1 MPQHEEP
8 TICVACYQAGL
19 DPDDQDHRYACRVVA
34 GHVELNWD
42 APSAG
47 SSGFLVDDGSA
58 ERRTRRTSAPRA
70 RGAQTPNS
78 NQAAPA
84 DEAAPASGDDGDGG
98 GYDDGDGGGYDD
110 GDGGGGYDDGDGG
123 GSYPRAAQQ
132 ARAIAAKAF
141 SGRSELELCLGTA
154 VVVLASA
161 GIFAFVAALVQG
173 F

>member
-8 TICVACYQAGL
+8 TICVACYQAEL

-42 APSAG
+42 APGAG
-47 SSGFLVDDGSA
+47 LSGFLVDDDSA
-58 ERRTRRTSAPRA
+58 GRRTSALRA

-84 DEAAPASGDDGDGG
+84 DEATPASGEEGDGGGYDDDDGG
-98 GYDDGDGGGYDD
+98 GYDDGDGD
-110 GDGGGGYDDGDGG
+110 GGYDDGDGG

-132 ARAIAAKAF
+132 ARAIAAKAV

-161 GIFAFVAALVQG
+161 GIFAVVAALVQS
-173 F
+173 FSAH